1 MSAPYTLRPLLKE
14 LNVVIQL
21 IAPALTTQEG
31 RAIISGVTVLCQ
43 KTAKWAE
50 VVGGGDHE
58 VTRISKV
65 SSSLLLA
72 LRSMTVH
79 DFQEI
84 LKDLLNQVV
93 ISCGHCIRASIAQ
106 RTFEVCYP
114 RLTIRSSQQSGWEE
128 GEGVILGAIVSHTI
142 LVPIFSA

>member
-1 MSAPYTLRPLLKE
+1 MSASDTLRPLLKE

-21 IAPALTTQEG
+21 TAPTLTTQEG
-31 RAIISGVTVLCQ
+31 RAIISGITVLCQ
-43 KTAKWAE
+43 KTAKWVE

-58 VTRISKV
+58 DTRISKV
-65 SSSLLLA
+65 NSSPLLA
-72 LRSMTVH
+72 LRSMTVYNL
-79 DFQEI
+79 QEI
-84 LKDLLNQVV
+84 LKDLLNQAI

-128 GEGVILGAIVSHTI
+128 GEGVILGAIVSLTI
-142 LVPIFSA
+142 LVSMFSA